1 MHIMYVDESGDPGIH
16 QYGSPFFILSGLI
29 VPQDEWP
36 KYLDRLKTLRRSIK
50 SSYGLLLREEIHASE
65 LIRIN
70 KLKSYSAIKK
80 SDRIQ
85 ILRQYCSQI
94 PVIFDTAKVIN
105 ICLKKSDFSTAQ
117 DVQQTAWSRL
127 IQRYDT
133 YLKKSAKD
141 KGMIIADETNS
152 YSIMHLLRKMRVYN
166 YMPSHYGPPYNA
178 PADSIIEDLVQRN
191 STHSY
196 FIQTVDV
203 IAHLLYRKEAPKGS
217 LKKFGIEGYFDML
230 DPILLK
236 EASKSDPLGIVRK

>member
-29 VPQDEWP
+29 VPQDEWQ

-70 KLKSYSAIKK
+70 KLKSYSAIRK

-85 ILRQYCSQI
+85 LLRQYCSQI
-94 PVIFDTAKVIN
+94 PIIFDAAKVIN
-105 ICLKKSDFSTAQ
+105 VCLRKSDFPTAH
-117 DVQQTAWSRL
+117 DVQMTAWSRL
-127 IQRYDT
+127 IQRFDT

-141 KGMIIADETNS
+141 KGMIISDDTNS
-152 YSIMHLLRKMRVYN
+152 YSVMQLLRKMRVYN
-166 YMPSHYGPPYNA
+166 YTPSHYGPAYNA
-178 PADSIIEDLVQRN
+178 PTDSIIEDLVQRN
-191 STHSY
+191 SKHSY

-203 IAHLLYRKEAPKGS
+203 IAHLLYRKEVPKGS
-217 LKKFGIEGYFDML
+217 LKKFGIEGYFDMVE
-230 DPILLK
+230 PILLK